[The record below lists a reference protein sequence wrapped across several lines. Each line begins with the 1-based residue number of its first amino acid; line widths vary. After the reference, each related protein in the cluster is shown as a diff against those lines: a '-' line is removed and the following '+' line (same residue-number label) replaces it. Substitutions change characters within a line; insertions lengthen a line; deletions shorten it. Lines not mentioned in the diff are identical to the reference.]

1 MCPGSRGADVSQS
14 GCAPSAVPR
23 RWRRPLGHGRPAAE
37 PAGRGGTEHGEIRPE
52 PGLCPAQKPPEL
64 GSPATGTRGSGTGV
78 NGITPAEIHQVYQG
92 SLQRSGFNRGLR
104 RPEEARTFTGSSPG
118 PPRVPGPAAQESV
131 YLCSGQGSQHFPCC
145 SHPSSL
151 PSNLYTAAEPLQNSF
166 NDNLVLSGCVRSS
179 VGVTVG

>member
-37 PAGRGGTEHGEIRPE
+37 PAGRGATAHGEIRPE

-104 RPEEARTFTGSSPG
+104 RPEHSQGAAQGPRGCQDLRLRRVFIFALGRALSTF
-118 PPRVPGPAAQESV
+118 PAALIRRH
-131 YLCSGQGSQHFPCC
+131 YLQIFTRLLSHCKTASMTTWCSQPVSG
-145 SHPSSL
+145 
-151 PSNLYTAAEPLQNSF
+151 
-166 NDNLVLSGCVRSS
+166 VLWG
-179 VGVTVG
+179 